1 VLIIK
6 IFFLT
11 SKEMSCGKTPCT
23 CSKKKTEANLGVPK
37 TNKWQVF
44 LKEFREKNKQLYKG
58 KSGVEVV
65 KLAAAEY
72 RRIKYEGNSE

>member
-1 VLIIK
+1 
-6 IFFLT
+6 
-11 SKEMSCGKTPCT
+11 MSCGKTPCT
-23 CSKKKTEANLGVPK
+23 CSSKKKAQNFSTPK
-37 TNKWQVF
+37 VNTWQVF